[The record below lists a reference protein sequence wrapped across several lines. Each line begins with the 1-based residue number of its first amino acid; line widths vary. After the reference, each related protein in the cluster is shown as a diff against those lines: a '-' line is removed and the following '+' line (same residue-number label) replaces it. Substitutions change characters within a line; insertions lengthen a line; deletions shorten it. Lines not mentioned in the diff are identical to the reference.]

1 MPNAYFLNGVSVSLY
16 EAKYAWQTSAT
27 YRNAKLRAR
36 IWPNAH
42 GRKPDATARQHL
54 AEAGIVIARVPGP
67 RRKAT
72 APAKPCSA
80 RTASSAKTQ
89 RLLDLLEDGPGLTG
103 ELAVELGISPSWASS
118 RLHDLAEQGKVEK
131 VPFLGPNLC
140 TTALWCLKA
149 GAHE

>member
-16 EAKYAWQTSAT
+16 EAKYAWQTSDT
-27 YRNAKLRAR
+27 YRNARLRAR

-42 GRKPDATARQHL
+42 GPKPDPAARQHL
-54 AEAGIVIARVPGP
+54 AEAGITIARVPGP
-67 RRKAT
+67 RRKTT
-72 APAKPCSA
+72 APPKPSRA
-80 RTASSAKTQ
+80 QAPSPAKTQ

-131 VPFLGPNLC
+131 LPFLGPNLC
-140 TTALWCLKA
+140 TTVLWCLKA
-149 GAHE
+149 GTHE